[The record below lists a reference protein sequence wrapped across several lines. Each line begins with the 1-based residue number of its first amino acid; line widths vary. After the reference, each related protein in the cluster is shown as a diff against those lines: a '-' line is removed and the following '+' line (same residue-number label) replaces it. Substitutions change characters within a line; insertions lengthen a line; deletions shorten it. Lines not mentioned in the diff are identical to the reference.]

1 MTSGDWRRHLVRW
14 TDLRTSRGLGLFLT
28 AAFLFRLAFGLLNEY
43 WAADEIQIQLIG
55 LKFYTTGAWPF
66 FGPDVTHTHTQIPGA
81 LQGLLVGGPMF
92 VLPIP
97 EAPFILV
104 NLLSLGSLSL
114 LAWYI
119 CRRIPQ
125 LPRWIVWPWLF
136 TAPWTLHYGA
146 HVLNT
151 DYLMTGAILFW
162 VGLWESLPG
171 LRLAVIPRLT
181 AGLMIGFGLGWI
193 AQLHM
198 SWPVLLPLVA
208 YAGWSAVRRE
218 DGEWRRW
225 VLGLLAGG
233 VVIGLLFLPTL
244 LVYGAGEATGG
255 TGSNLMFAHRNPAE
269 LSVTIAAR
277 FLSFAS
283 YELAYWLGG
292 DTASRVGLL
301 SRHPW
306 AIPFGAFLFV
316 FGYIQP
322 VVLAVGFF
330 RKRRLQGWHEARRLV
345 VALLVILFVAYN
357 FSVVGPHSHT
367 FYVAMPLAMF
377 YSMFVWQRWLE
388 SRRWRRFAVLV
399 LISGLIVSAAFM
411 ADYGPTRS
419 LYRDR
424 ARVVKA
430 MRLHDYHLVG
440 ERRSTEWGCC
450 Y

>member
-1 MTSGDWRRHLVRW
+1 
-14 TDLRTSRGLGLFLT
+14 
-28 AAFLFRLAFGLLNEY
+28 
-43 WAADEIQIQLIG
+43 
-55 LKFYTTGAWPF
+55 
-66 FGPDVTHTHTQIPGA
+66 
-81 LQGLLVGGPMF
+81 
-92 VLPIP
+92 
-97 EAPFILV
+97 
-104 NLLSLGSLSL
+104 
-114 LAWYI
+114 
-119 CRRIPQ
+119 
-125 LPRWIVWPWLF
+125 
-136 TAPWTLHYGA
+136 
-146 HVLNT
+146 
-151 DYLMTGAILFW
+151 
-162 VGLWESLPG
+162 
-171 LRLAVIPRLT
+171 
-181 AGLMIGFGLGWI
+181 
-193 AQLHM
+193 
-198 SWPVLLPLVA
+198 LLPLVA

-225 VLGLLAGG
+225 VLGLLAGV

-244 LVYGAGEATGG
+244 LVYGAGGATGG
-255 TGSNLMFAHRNPAE
+255 TGSNVVFAHRNPAE